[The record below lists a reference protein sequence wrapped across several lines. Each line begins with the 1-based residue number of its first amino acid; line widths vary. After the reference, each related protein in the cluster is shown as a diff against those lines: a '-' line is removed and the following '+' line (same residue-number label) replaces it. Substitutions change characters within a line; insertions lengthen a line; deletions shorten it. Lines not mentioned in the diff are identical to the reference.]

1 MSPDTSIASDMISAL
16 SVRDDAER
24 GALHKLMTLR
34 WVALSILGITIWT
47 AGYLI
52 AEEFALLEL
61 NLCLGVI
68 GASNLCL
75 KYLSRG
81 SERSRRLIGASL
93 LIDIFALSV
102 ILSYSGGPAN
112 PFSVLYLIL
121 VMLTAIMTNAAW
133 TWSAVVTSSLCYALI
148 FWCHTSLPSALGG
161 EHEMHSQHGAHSASF
176 SLHLQGMWLAY
187 TIAAIAIALFVSR
200 LSVALQRERERR
212 LEGEKLLGLAALA
225 AGAAHEIGNPLGT
238 IRVVTSDLESLV
250 KSEGRD
256 SESVNAEL
264 LSDIKLINDEVER
277 AKRVLDRLASS
288 AGELRGEPILPM
300 NASRFFKQ
308 LHEREEVDERV
319 SLNLSTKLSSLT
331 WPTEAVSQ
339 ALIQLLRNACQA
351 SPADASVILSAHA
364 HQDKIVIEI
373 IDQGHGMSDAT
384 LARYG
389 TPFFTTREGSGIGL
403 GVFVAK
409 SLVERLRG
417 DLTVRSAVNEGTTVS
432 VTLPLKM
439 TDSISPQE

>member
-24 GALHKLMTLR
+24 GALRKLMTLR

-47 AGYLI
+47 AGYI
-52 AEEFALLEL
+52 ITEEFALLEL

-75 KYLSRG
+75 EYLSRG
-81 SERSRRLIGASL
+81 CECSRRMIGASL
-93 LIDIFALSV
+93 LIDIVALSV

-133 TWSAVVTSSLCYALI
+133 TWSAVITSSLCYALI
-148 FWCHTSLPSALGG
+148 FWFHTSLPSALGG
-161 EHEMHSQHGAHSASF
+161 EHGMHSQHGAHSASF

-250 KSEGRD
+250 KSEERD
-256 SESVNAEL
+256 SERVSSEL
-264 LSDIKLINDEVER
+264 LSDIQLIND
-277 AKRVLDRLASS
+277 
-288 AGELRGEPILPM
+288 
-300 NASRFFKQ
+300 
-308 LHEREEVDERV
+308 
-319 SLNLSTKLSSLT
+319 
-331 WPTEAVSQ
+331 
-339 ALIQLLRNACQA
+339 
-351 SPADASVILSAHA
+351 
-364 HQDKIVIEI
+364 
-373 IDQGHGMSDAT
+373 
-384 LARYG
+384 
-389 TPFFTTREGSGIGL
+389 
-403 GVFVAK
+403 
-409 SLVERLRG
+409 
-417 DLTVRSAVNEGTTVS
+417 
-432 VTLPLKM
+432 
-439 TDSISPQE
+439 